1 MFDIGWQELT
11 LVIVVAIIVIG
22 PRELPGTLRTI
33 GKFVRKMK
41 SMAREFQ
48 GQMDEMARE
57 ADLEDVRKQ
66 VSQARNLNPT
76 KLIKDAVDADGSLER
91 QLNAEVKTGG
101 DGGHDLSWMKTP
113 SPQDKA
119 PQDKAPQDQAKP
131 ETAKVAAP
139 ESVQPESVQPA
150 PTGADKSDAP
160 QKTGTSG
167 T

>member
-57 ADLEDVRKQ
+57 ADLDDVRKQ
-66 VSQARNLNPT
+66 VSQARNLNPK

-91 QLNAEVKTGG
+91 QLNAEVKTGK
-101 DGGHDLSWMKTP
+101 DGGHDLSWMKQEDAKDDGP
-113 SPQDKA
+113 R
-119 PQDKAPQDQAKP
+119 DQAAASKMVAP
-131 ETAKVAAP
+131 ESVEP
-139 ESVQPESVQPA
+139 ESVQPETVQTSA
-150 PTGADKSDAP
+150 VDADKSEAP
-160 QKTGTSG
+160 KKTGTSG